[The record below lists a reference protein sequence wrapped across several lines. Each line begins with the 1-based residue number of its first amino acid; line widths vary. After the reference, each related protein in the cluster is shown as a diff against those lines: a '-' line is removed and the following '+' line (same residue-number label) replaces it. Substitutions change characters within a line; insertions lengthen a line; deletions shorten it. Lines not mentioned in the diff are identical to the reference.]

1 MSQRGGE
8 EGGKVGKAGKVGREV
23 GKRMTKKPGK
33 RVQEE
38 VDAVCGDRKPSI
50 EDMMN
55 LKFTTRVINE
65 SMRLYPQPPVL
76 IRRALEDVE
85 LVRISHPPHAA
96 E

>member
-1 MSQRGGE
+1 MWTTFLLSTHPDI
-8 EGGKVGKAGKVGREV
+8 K
-23 GKRMTKKPGK
+23 K